1 MSSAAQQASGPTV
14 ALSYAA
20 AADLPDDYRHGVLEL
35 ANAVVDRL
43 RARGVDVVAV
53 NAADPERDS
62 SELLTGVDGVVVMG
76 GVDIDPA
83 VYGEEVTA
91 DNVHFTN
98 RAADE
103 YEVGLIRDAAEGDAP
118 VLGICRGSQLINV
131 AFGGSLI
138 QDLGP
143 GIHVA
148 AVPGGDEPLE
158 DVWTNHAVVLGAGT
172 RLAGMLTGADLDV
185 RVGHHQAVGRV
196 GEGLVVAARAEDGVV
211 EAVEAAEGWVVGVQW
226 HPEEAKSD
234 PEVLDRL
241 LDGFLGAIGA
251 RSEFRA

>member
-1 MSSAAQQASGPTV
+1 MSSAANPGDGPTV
-14 ALSYAA
+14 ALSYVVSR
-20 AADLPDDYRHGVLEL
+20 DLPDDYRHGVLEL

-43 RARGVDVVAV
+43 AARGVNVVQV
-53 NAADPERDS
+53 NAADPGAS
-62 SELLTGVDGVVVMG
+62 PAELVAGVDGVVVMG

-83 VYGEEVTA
+83 AYGEEVTA

-98 RAADE
+98 LAADE
-103 YEVGLIRDAAEGDAP
+103 YEVGLVQSAKAKAAP

-158 DVWTNHAVVLGAGT
+158 DVWTNHDVSLAEGT
-172 RLAGMLTGADLDV
+172 RLAALLGDAPIDV

-196 GEGLVVAARAEDGVV
+196 GEGLRIAAQAEDGVV
-211 EAVEAAEGWVVGVQW
+211 EAIESANPEEWVLGVQW

-234 PEVLDRL
+234 PVVLDRL
-241 LDGFLGAIGA
+241 LDGFVEAIG
-251 RSEFRA
+251 E

>member
-1 MSSAAQQASGPTV
+1 MPHSTRQSPTV
-14 ALSYAA
+14 ALSYVVSAG
-20 AADLPDDYRHGVLEL
+20 LPDDYRHGVLEL
-35 ANAVVDRL
+35 AGVVADRL
-43 RARGVDVVAV
+43 AARGVGVVEV
-53 NAADPERDS
+53 NAADPELDAAQ
-62 SELLTGVDGVVVMG
+62 LVAKVDGVVVMG

-83 VYGEEVTA
+83 VYGERVTA

-98 RAADE
+98 LAADE
-103 YEVGLIRDAAEGDAP
+103 YEVGLVRSANAKAAP

-158 DVWTNHAVVLGAGT
+158 DVWTNHDVTLGDGT
-172 RLAGMLTGADLDV
+172 RLAALLGDTRIDV
-185 RVGHHQAVGRV
+185 RVGHHQAVDRV
-196 GEGLVVAARAEDGVV
+196 GDGLRAAARAEDGVV
-211 EAVEAAEGWVVGVQW
+211 EAVESANPDDGWILGVQW

-234 PEVLDRL
+234 PAMLDRL
-241 LDGFLGAIGA
+241 LDGFVGALGG
-251 RSEFRA
+251 